1 MEEVMSFKTVGLT
14 VVALCVGAALGY
26 VIPKSSAPIVQ
37 AEEDESYLPKGVI
50 ENLGEQATINAL
62 RERIKS
68 LELAL
73 DVQMQASAEE
83 KPREERVRGNR
94 RERGERGN
102 FNPREEMEKLKKED
116 PERYA
121 QITNNMERWRV
132 RREAERTNRLDFLKS
147 IDTTTMSAGTRS
159 THQKLLANT
168 DKIAEVEA
176 LLRDENTTDE
186 ERRELFG
193 QIRELYDNQRQLNEQ
208 ERDNLI
214 EQISIEVGM
223 SAEDAA
229 EFGATINEILQAT
242 EATGGRGPGG
252 FGGGPGGPR
261 GGGMMGPN
269 PMR

>member
-1 MEEVMSFKTVGLT
+1 MSFKTVGLT

-26 VIPKSSAPIVQ
+26 VIPKSSVPIVP
-37 AEEDESYLPKGVI
+37 AEEEDGYLPKGVI
-50 ENLGEQATINAL
+50 ENLGAEATINAL

-73 DVQMQASAEE
+73 DVQMQAAAIEE

-102 FNPREEMEKLKKED
+102 FNPREMMENLKKED

-121 QITNNMERWRV
+121 QMTNNFERWRV

-147 IDTTTMSAGTRS
+147 IDTSTMSAGTRS

-193 QIRELYDNQRQLNEQ
+193 QIRELHETQRQLNEQ
-208 ERDNLI
+208 ERENLI

-252 FGGGPGGPR
+252 PGGPR
-261 GGGMMGPN
+261 GGMMGPP

>member
-1 MEEVMSFKTVGLT
+1 MNFKTLGSI

-26 VIPKSSAPIVQ
+26 MLPKSAVPSTTHE
-37 AEEDESYLPKGVI
+37 EEDYLPKGMI
-50 ENLGEQATINAL
+50 ENLGESATIDAL

-73 DVQMQASAEE
+73 EMQAAPSEEE
-83 KPREERVRGNR
+83 KPREERVRTGR
-94 RERGERGN
+94 RDRGERGN
-102 FNPREEMEKLKKED
+102 FNPREMLENLKKED

-121 QITNNMERWRV
+121 QMTNNMERWRV
-132 RREAERTNRLDFLKS
+132 RREAERTSRLDFLKS
-147 IDTTTMSAGTRS
+147 IDTSTMSAGTRS

-168 DKIAEVEA
+168 DKIAELEA
-176 LLRDENTTDE
+176 MLRDENTTDE

-193 QIRELYDNQRQLNEQ
+193 QIRELYDNQRQLNQ
-208 ERDNLI
+208 AERDNLI
-214 EQISIEVGM
+214 EQISMEVGM

-242 EATGGRGPGG
+242 EVGGGRGP
-252 FGGGPGGPR
+252 GGPGGPR
-261 GGGMMGPN
+261 GGGMMGPP

>member
-1 MEEVMSFKTVGLT
+1 MNIKTIGST

-26 VIPKSSAPIVQ
+26 VIPKNTAPTTAVE
-37 AEEDESYLPKGVI
+37 EEDFLPKGMI
-50 ENLGEQATINAL
+50 ENLGENATIDAL

-73 DVQMQASAEE
+73 EMQVASSNEE

-94 RERGERGN
+94 RERGERGARGD
-102 FNPREEMEKLKKED
+102 FNPREMMENLKKED

-121 QITNNMERWRV
+121 QMTNNFERWRV

-147 IDTTTMSAGTRS
+147 IDTSTMSAGTRS
-159 THQKLLANT
+159 THEKLLANT

-176 LLRDENTTDE
+176 MLRDENTTDE

-193 QIRELYDNQRQLNEQ
+193 QIRELYDNQRQLNQ
-208 ERDNLI
+208 AERDNLI
-214 EQISIEVGM
+214 EQISREVGM

-252 FGGGPGGPR
+252 PGGPGGPR
-261 GGGMMGPN
+261 GGRG
-269 PMR
+269 R